1 MSRCS
6 VLASLKHLGE
16 ILLGENSV
24 LMGENSVLTI
34 GNCLIGPN
42 CVLPTGGQARSWS
55 PLSVHDFMKR
65 TSIAHLTRAGYRA
78 LAPYAHTL
86 ATYEGFD
93 AHANA
98 VSPLR
103 DG

>member
-1 MSRCS
+1 
-6 VLASLKHLGE
+6 
-16 ILLGENSV
+16 
-24 LMGENSVLTI
+24 
-34 GNCLIGPN
+34 
-42 CVLPTGGQARSWS
+42 VLPTGGHARTWS

-65 TSIAHLTRAGYRA
+65 TSIAQVTRAGYRT

-103 DG
+103 QKSGNG